1 MIKSFNELNL
11 SKFREIQQIAKE
23 GGEEL
28 ELNIRI
34 LSVLSDISVDDL
46 CAMPITEVSALMGN
60 IAFLCEPMPTEK
72 VANKYKIG
80 DITLC
85 PCFDVTKFTTA
96 QYVDFQEFMKAPDD
110 NQVGILSCLLVPKGK
125 KYNVDYDIDEIRK
138 AISDNISVTT
148 SNAIFTFF
156 LLRLQSSIANTLR
169 SSAKEVEK
177 LQPKTKEEKAKTEE
191 AKRAIT
197 EALHL
202 VVGGA
207 GSAA

>member
-28 ELNIRI
+28 EMNIRI

-46 CAMPITEVSALMGN
+46 CAMPITEVSNLMGG
-60 IAFLCEPMPTEK
+60 IAFLCQPMPSEK

-80 DITLC
+80 DMVLV

-125 KYNVDYDIDEIRK
+125 KYNVDYDIDEVRK
-138 AISDNISVTT
+138 AIEENISVTT

-156 LLRLQSSIANTLR
+156 LKRLQSSIVNTLR
-169 SSAKEVEK
+169 SSAKVVEK
-177 LQPKTKEEKAKTEE
+177 LQPKTKVEKEKTEE
-191 AKRAIT
+191 TKRAIT
-197 EALHL
+197 EALNLL
-202 VVGGA
+202 VSGD

>member
-28 ELNIRI
+28 EMNIRI

-46 CAMPITEVSALMGN
+46 CAMPITEVSTLMGGL
-60 IAFLCEPMPTEK
+60 AFLCEPMPAEK

-85 PCFDVTKFTTA
+85 PSFDVTKFTTA

-125 KYNVDYDIDEIRK
+125 KYNVDYDIDEVRK
-138 AISDNISVTT
+138 LISDNISVTT

-156 LLRLQSSIANTLR
+156 LTRLQRSIVNTLR
-169 SSAKEVEK
+169 SSAKAVER
-177 LQPKTKEEKAKTEE
+177 LQPKTEE
-191 AKRAIT
+191 AKMKTEEAKHTIM
-197 EALHL
+197 EALRL
-202 VVGGA
+202 VVGGD

>member
-28 ELNIRI
+28 EMNIRI

-46 CAMPITEVSALMGN
+46 CAMPITEVSTLMGGL
-60 IAFLCEPMPTEK
+60 AFLCEPMPAEK

-85 PCFDVTKFTTA
+85 PSFDVTKFTTA

-125 KYNVDYDIDEIRK
+125 KYNADYDIDEVRK
-138 AISDNISVTT
+138 LISDNISVTT

-156 LLRLQSSIANTLR
+156 LTRLQRSIVNTLR
-169 SSAKEVEK
+169 SSAKAVER
-177 LQPKTKEEKAKTEE
+177 LQPKTKEAKMKTEE

-197 EALHL
+197 EALRL